1 MEKISDKKKMNINL
15 KYVLLSWMTN
25 SIIRSNLLKKYFL
38 RIKNNKIDIN
48 SLVQRELSL
57 NKRKSLINIMIFL
70 TNNNLYLPSI
80 NSTYIW
86 TSLATQKKNIAFS
99 LIQGQRN
106 YFGGHKI
113 KFYKN

>member
-1 MEKISDKKKMNINL
+1 MEKNLDKKKISINL
-15 KYVLLSWMTN
+15 RYVLLSWMTN
-25 SIIRSNLLKKYFL
+25 SIIRSNLLKKNFL
-38 RIKNNKIDIN
+38 KIKNNKIDIN

-86 TSLATQKKNIAFS
+86 TSLATHTKNIAFS
-99 LIQGQRN
+99 LIQGQRT

>member
-1 MEKISDKKKMNINL
+1 MQTLAQLKSGQYSEITRLTLSENL
-15 KYVLLSWMTN
+15 TEFPKEIFSLANSLEVLDLANNQLTTLPNELS
-25 SIIRSNLLKKYFL
+25 SLKKL
-38 RIKNNKIDIN
+38 KI
-48 SLVQRELSL
+48 L
-57 NKRKSLINIMIFL
+57 FL

-80 NSTYIW
+80 NSTYLW
-86 TSLATQKKNIAFS
+86 TSLVTQKKNIAFS